1 MVVYLLCS
9 RQSCLI
15 YLFDLLSQNLCREF
29 RCCLHSHDT
38 ESRRTLWTNIT
49 FLSSYASYLCL
60 SQGARSNFS
69 AHNWWQSSVSR
80 MDQKQHE
87 GLNSS
92 LIKMLMK
99 LSKHLLQVSSV
110 TFWIV
115 CVDGI

>member
-1 MVVYLLCS
+1 MPL
-9 RQSCLI
+9 
-15 YLFDLLSQNLCREF
+15 
-29 RCCLHSHDT
+29 
-38 ESRRTLWTNIT
+38 
-49 FLSSYASYLCL
+49 YLCL

-69 AHNWWQSSVSR
+69 AHNWWQSPVSR

-115 CVDGI
+115 CGWNLSGCVYDCM